1 VGAAAVQWDGR
12 RRHGLPFSVMDP
24 RATGQ
29 ALAVHARAPVA
40 RSDFRTVFQEHFT
53 YVWNSLRHFGVHA
66 NDLEDLTHEVFLR
79 VHERFDE
86 CDQSRPL
93 RPWLFA
99 FAFRVAAAHKRLARH
114 RVEVMSA
121 QVDPAADTAPADEV
135 LVRREDRELALKA
148 LEAIELERRAVFI
161 LHDIDGVPIPEVADA
176 LKIPTGTAYS
186 RLRLAR
192 QECNAAVCR
201 LRLSR
206 GDR

>member
-1 VGAAAVQWDGR
+1 
-12 RRHGLPFSVMDP
+12 MDP
-24 RATGQ
+24 RGSRQ
-29 ALAVHARAPVA
+29 IWNVHARAA
-40 RSDFRTVFQEHFT
+40 LLRSDFRTVFQEHFS
-53 YVWNSLRHFGVHA
+53 YVWNSLRHFGIRQ

-99 FAFRVAAAHKRLARH
+99 FAFRVASAHRRLARH
-114 RVEVMSA
+114 RVEVIGAS
-121 QVDPAADTAPADEV
+121 VDPAADAAAADET
-135 LVRREDRELALKA
+135 LERREERELALRA

-161 LHDIDGVPIPEVADA
+161 LHDVDGVPIPEVAEA

-192 QECNAAVCR
+192 QECHAALRR
-201 LRLSR
+201 LRISR